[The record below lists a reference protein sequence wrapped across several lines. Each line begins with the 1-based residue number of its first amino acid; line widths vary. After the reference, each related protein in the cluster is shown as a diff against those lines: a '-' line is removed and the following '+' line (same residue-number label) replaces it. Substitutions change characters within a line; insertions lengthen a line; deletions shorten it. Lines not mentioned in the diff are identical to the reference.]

1 MDLDDGAVEGQPLQF
16 DPQALCAWQVGKDSV
31 EVPLLGP
38 PSQPGVDG
46 VPLTEPWRSAP
57 PRAAVLGDRQ
67 DGLEHVQVR
76 QAASAALSRET
87 RRKEGVLGFGEFH
100 P

>member
-1 MDLDDGAVEGQPLQF
+1 MGLSRASPSSLLRR
-16 DPQALCAWQVGKDSV
+16 LCVRGRWGKDSV